1 MTCSSLL
8 FIVFSSF
15 NVMKSK
21 IQIAKQVCVLVIL
34 NLLILFVNFN
44 TSLIKVRIKNPREYP
59 NDSDILGYTV
69 QNGFNRNES
78 CQIQPMPSRPAK
90 EPNRGG
96 NGDMAP
102 PRFQK
107 DPTGSFK
114 GLTTRDHL
122 IFGNKRE
129 CCGSYPKELSLSSTW
144 TWSKFNT
151 VLQPSGEQSGPLW
164 TMV

>member
-1 MTCSSLL
+1 MQCDLQLSFIHCILKFQCDEKQDTDCKASLCACD
-8 FIVFSSF
+8 IE
-15 NVMKSK
+15 
-21 IQIAKQVCVLVIL
+21 
-34 NLLILFVNFN
+34 FVNTIRQFQHKFDKGQN
-44 TSLIKVRIKNPREYP
+44 QNNLSVYP
-59 NDSDILGYTV
+59 NYPDILGYTV

-96 NGDMAP
+96 NGEMAP

-129 CCGSYPKELSLSSTW
+129 CCGSYPKELSLSST
-144 TWSKFNT
+144 
-151 VLQPSGEQSGPLW
+151 
-164 TMV
+164 